1 MITTRTANTTGEE
14 KKEKKRRESMIIV
27 LRTEIAKKWNQG
39 TVKCDASSMNSF
51 VNDKVITGASP
62 MITTP
67 GIEVDKMIMSCLFVP
82 VGGGAT

>member
-1 MITTRTANTTGEE
+1 MTT
-14 KKEKKRRESMIIV
+14 V

-39 TVKCDASSMNSF
+39 TVFGKMRCFFNENHDSF